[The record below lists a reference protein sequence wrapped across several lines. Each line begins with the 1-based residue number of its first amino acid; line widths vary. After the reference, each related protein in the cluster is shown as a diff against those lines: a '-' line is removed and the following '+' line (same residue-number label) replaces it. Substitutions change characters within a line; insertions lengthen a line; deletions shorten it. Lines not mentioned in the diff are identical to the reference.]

1 MGILETDPPKK
12 YLELIAQ
19 FRLID
24 DTFFDVCFDGS
35 NACMQLLLRIFFA
48 RDDII
53 VKEVVTQ
60 RSAQNLYGRSARF
73 DVIAIDST
81 GKIYNVEIQRADEG
95 ANPKRARFNHSLIDS
110 REINKGT
117 KYKDFPEVWVIFIT
131 ENDIFGKMCPMYH
144 IDHIIREVNQPFDDA
159 AHTAYVN
166 GAYRG
171 ADALGLLMQDFFC
184 HDPAKMHYP
193 ELAERA
199 DFFKHKKEGVST
211 MCKIMQILQEEGRA
225 EGLAVGRAEG
235 LTVGRNEMATDT
247 AMKMLRF
254 NEPIEKIVTY
264 TNLSPERIA
273 ELAQQIR

>member
-1 MGILETDPPKK
+1 MGLLEYDPPKR
-12 YLELIAQ
+12 YLELIEQ

-24 DTFFDVCFDGS
+24 DTFFDICFDG
-35 NACMQLLLRIFFA
+35 NIACMQLLLRIFFA

-211 MCKIMQILQEEGRA
+211 MCKIMRILQEEGRA

>member
-1 MGILETDPPKK
+1 MGLLEYDPPKR
-12 YLELIAQ
+12 YLELIEQ

-73 DVIAIDST
+73 DVIAVDST

-131 ENDIFGKMCPMYH
+131 ENDIFSKMCPIYH

-171 ADALGLLMQDFFC
+171 TDALGLLMQDFFC
-184 HDPAKMHYP
+184 HDPAKMHYT

-199 DFFKHKKEGVST
+199 DFFKHKKEGVNT
-211 MCKIMQILQEEGRA
+211 MCKIMQTLHDEGRA
-225 EGLAVGRAEG
+225 EGRVEGRAEG
-235 LTVGRNEMATDT
+235 QLEMATNT
-247 AMKMLRF
+247 ALDMLRD
-254 NEPIEKIVTY
+254 NEPIEKIIKY
-264 TNLSPERIA
+264 SRLSEERIK
-273 ELAQQIR
+273 ELALQLH